1 MHAPFTRLLST
12 LLLAITLALPALAA
26 DNGKDRDKVTLNFVG
41 ADIQSVVKSVGMIT
55 GKNFLLDPRVTGQIN
70 IISANPVAKELV
82 YPILLSAL
90 RLQGFT
96 AVEGNGVIKI
106 LPEADAKLN
115 YTPTV
120 EGATKL
126 KGDQIITQ
134 IFALKYESAAQL
146 LPVLRPLIAPNNVI
160 NAYPNNNTLVITD
173 YAENLKRID
182 KIIQAIDVQPNSE
195 IDVIRLHH
203 ASALDL
209 AQLLPRLMPEA
220 APQANLPGA
229 QPKLAFAIDGRI
241 NGLIV
246 RAENQAIIAKVRKLV
261 ESLDI
266 ETSETG
272 NIHVVYLRNAEA
284 TKVAETLRGI
294 LGGAS
299 GGTAQPAPQPVVQQQ
314 QPGAPGQPG
323 AAGGAV
329 AIVNIPQTSGGG
341 TIQAYAA
348 TNSLVIVA
356 PDFVYNGLRGVIDKL
371 DARRAQVFIEAL
383 VVEVS
388 TNVAAEF
395 GIQWQNL
402 SGVNSDGVRGIGG
415 TNFSTG
421 GANNNIGS
429 VAGNIAGAGP
439 GLNIGIIKGKLTL
452 PGVGEILNLGILARA
467 LESDGHSNILSTPN
481 ILTIDNEEA
490 KIIVGQNVP
499 FITGTQ
505 TSTTG
510 GLANPFQTIERK
522 DIGLQLKVK
531 PTVSEG
537 GTVKL
542 LLSQEVSSLGNNT
555 TAGFIT
561 NKRSIESTVLVD
573 DRQIIV
579 LGGLIQDDVRNT
591 IDKVPVLGDIPL
603 LGNLFRYETRNR
615 SKTNL
620 MVFIRPVILR
630 DNQGPQALTNER
642 YDYIRN
648 EQGTG
653 QMDQRWIL
661 PTLPIPQ
668 LPPIPPAPAKPA
680 AAPKPDAAPKPQS
693 QSSPAPQGPVV
704 TPLVV
709 TDNPVAVTPRA
720 EPQFIAPA
728 SEEPEAVLA
737 MPMVKPATPASSRRK
752 SSNATNHYDDAS
764 TLEAPAVTPTAP
776 ARRDPLK
783 PVQ

>member
-1 MHAPFTRLLST
+1 MSATFSRLLTSFF
-12 LLLAITLALPALAA
+12 LAVALILPTHAA
-26 DNGKDRDKVTLNFVG
+26 DSSKDRDKVTLNFVG
-41 ADIQSVVKSVGMIT
+41 ADIQSVVKSVGLIT

-70 IISANPVAKELV
+70 IVSANPVAKELV

-115 YTPTV
+115 YSPTV
-120 EGATKL
+120 EGGTKL

-173 YAENLKRID
+173 YAENLRRID

-195 IDVIRLHH
+195 IDVIRLRH

-220 APQANLPGA
+220 AAQANLPGA

-246 RAENQAIIAKVRKLV
+246 RAESQTLIAKVRKLV

-299 GGTAQPAPQPVVQQQ
+299 GGNVQTQPQPVAQVQ
-314 QPGAPGQPG
+314 PGQPG
-323 AAGGAV
+323 QPAVGGAV

-388 TNVAAEF
+388 TTVAAEF
-395 GIQWQNL
+395 GIQWQSL
-402 SGVNSDGVRGIGG
+402 SGANRDGVQGIGG
-415 TNFSTG
+415 TNFNTG

-429 VAGNIAGAGP
+429 VAANIGNAGP
-439 GLNIGIIKGKLTL
+439 GLNIGIIKGKVTL
-452 PGVGEILNLGILARA
+452 PGLGEILNLGVLARA
-467 LESDGHSNILSTPN
+467 LEADGTSNILSTPN

-537 GTVKL
+537 GSVKL
-542 LLSQEVSSLGNNT
+542 QLSQEVSSLGNNT
-555 TAGFIT
+555 AAGFIT
-561 NKRSIESTVLVD
+561 NKRSIESTILVD

-579 LGGLIQDDVRNT
+579 LGGLIQDDVRNNV
-591 IDKVPVLGDIPL
+591 DKVPVLGDIPL
-603 LGNLFRYETRNR
+603 LGNLFRYEKRER

-630 DNQGPQALTNER
+630 DSVGPQVLTNER
-642 YDYIRN
+642 YEYIRN
-648 EQGTG
+648 EQAVGH
-653 QMDQRWIL
+653 QDHRWIL
-661 PTLPIPQ
+661 PNLPIPQ
-668 LPPIPPAPAKPA
+668 LPAIPPAKPA
-680 AAPKPDAAPKPQS
+680 DAPKPQS
-693 QSSPAPQGPVV
+693 QSAPQGPVV
-704 TPLVV
+704 TPLQTTPV
-709 TDNPVAVTPRA
+709 PVASVPAA
-720 EPQFIAPA
+720 EPQFITPA
-728 SEEPEAVLA
+728 SELVPIEEAVLGA
-737 MPMVKPATPASSRRK
+737 PATKAPAPTNSKRK
-752 SSNATNHYDDAS
+752 RSATANPDDAS
-764 TLEAPAVTPTAP
+764 GQSVPSAKMPT
-776 ARRDPLK
+776 RRDPLK

>member
-1 MHAPFTRLLST
+1 MHATFSRLLST
-12 LLLAITLALPALAA
+12 LFFALALALPAQAA
-26 DNGKDRDKVTLNFVG
+26 DNSKDRDKVTLNFVG
-41 ADIQSVVKSVGMIT
+41 ADIQSVVKTVGMIT

-70 IISANPVAKELV
+70 IVSANPVAKELV

-115 YTPTV
+115 YSPTV
-120 EGATKL
+120 EGTTHL

-134 IFALKYESAAQL
+134 VFALKYESAAQL

-173 YAENLKRID
+173 YAENLRRID

-203 ASALDL
+203 ASALDI

-220 APQANLPGA
+220 AAQANIPGA

-299 GGTAQPAPQPVVQQQ
+299 GGNVQTQPQPVGQ
-314 QPGAPGQPG
+314 QPVAPGQPG
-323 AAGGAV
+323 TAGGAV

-388 TNVAAEF
+388 TTVAAEF

-402 SGVNSDGVRGIGG
+402 TGTNSSGVQGIGG
-415 TNFSTG
+415 TNFNTG
-421 GANNNIGS
+421 GTNNNIVS
-429 VAGNIAGAGP
+429 VAGNISNAGP
-439 GLNIGIIKGKLTL
+439 GLNIGIIKGKITL
-452 PGVGEILNLGILARA
+452 PGIGEILNLGVLARA
-467 LESDGHSNILSTPN
+467 LEADGNSNILSTPN
-481 ILTIDNEEA
+481 ILTVDNEEA

-537 GTVKL
+537 GSVKL
-542 LLSQEVSSLGNNT
+542 QLFQEVSSLGTNT

-579 LGGLIQDDVRNT
+579 LGGLIQDDVRNNV
-591 IDKVPVLGDIPL
+591 DKVPVLGNLPL
-603 LGNLFRYETRNR
+603 LGNLFKYETRAR
-615 SKTNL
+615 TKTNL

-630 DNQGPQALTNER
+630 DNLGPQVITNER

-648 EQGTG
+648 EQGSS
-653 QMDQRWIL
+653 QMDHRWVL
-661 PTLPIPQ
+661 PNLPVPQ
-668 LPPIPPAPAKPA
+668 LPAIPPAPAKLV
-680 AAPKPDAAPKPQS
+680 DAPKPQS
-693 QSSPAPQGPVV
+693 ELSPARQGPVV
-704 TPLVV
+704 TPLEV
-709 TDNPVAVTPRA
+709 TPSPVAIMPRT
-720 EPQFIAPA
+720 ETQIIAPPA
-728 SEEPEAVLA
+728 GPEVV
-737 MPMVKPATPASSRRK
+737 PVKPAAKPAATAKRK
-752 SSNATNHYDDAS
+752 RNAATNNYDDAS
-764 TLEAPAVTPTAP
+764 TLAAPAVTPKTKP
-776 ARRDPLK
+776 PGRRDPLK